1 MPRVDTGGMQTATS
15 ETAAR
20 EKAGMEST
28 RMESS
33 CGSMNMLPIEDF
45 LAVVGARVRR
55 RRSMVHL
62 SRRGLAERSGV
73 SERYLAQLETG
84 QGNMSIALLRKVAG
98 ALQLPLP
105 ELVAEDDIEGTTARL
120 VAGGETPRADFR

>member
-1 MPRVDTGGMQTATS
+1 MPRVEMAN
-15 ETAAR
+15 
-20 EKAGMEST
+20 
-28 RMESS
+28 
-33 CGSMNMLPIEDF
+33 GSANMLPIEEF

-98 ALQLPLP
+98 ALDLPLP

-120 VAGGETPRADFR
+120 VASAETPRAEIQ